1 MLLETANLAG
11 GMGNSMVTVTLP
23 WLVLETTGSAAGAGV
38 VAGLVTLPALVAAP
52 VAGWL
57 VDRWGR
63 RQVSIAS
70 DVLSALSVAAIPVVA
85 ALGGLS
91 FLTIAL
97 LAVAGA
103 TFDPAGYTGRRSLLV
118 DVSEATGVPLERANG
133 IHQGIFALGWT
144 LGPLAG
150 AVLIA
155 AAGAV
160 DSFWAPFAM
169 FVLAA
174 VAVTAMRVG
183 DAGQRAR
190 AARQREGGGDG
201 GGEGDGEGGT
211 LGGWA
216 GAVAGLTTL
225 WRDPALRIVTLAVV
239 VLAAVYLPT
248 ESVVLPTYFER
259 LGSPGSLGVVIAAL
273 AGGTAIGAFSYGWL
287 RLRLK
292 MRSIA
297 RLSIVGTAIALVP
310 MALLPHLAVLATAG
324 FVLGLAWGP
333 MDPLMN
339 SLVQRR
345 VDDDLQGRVFGV
357 QLSLFYAV
365 PPLAMVV
372 TGVAIESWGL
382 PATYLVIAGTLV
394 VASAVIVT
402 RPALA
407 HLDD

>member
-1 MLLETANLAG
+1 MLLEVANLAG
-11 GMGNSMVTVTLP
+11 GTGNSMVTVTLP

-150 AVLIA
+150 ALLIA
-155 AAGAV
+155 AVGAV
-160 DSFWAPFAM
+160 ASFWAPFAM

-174 VAVTAMRVG
+174 VTVTTIRVG

-190 AARQREGGGDG
+190 AARQREGD
-201 GGEGDGEGGT
+201 DEGGT
-211 LGGWA
+211 LGGWT

-225 WRDPALRIVTLAVV
+225 WRDPALRIVTVAVV

-259 LGSPGSLGVVIAAL
+259 LGSPGGLGVVIAAL

-287 RLRLK
+287 RSRLS
-292 MRSIA
+292 MRGIA
-297 RLSIVGTAIALVP
+297 RLSIVGTAVAVVP

-382 PATYLVIAGTLV
+382 PATYLAIAGTLV